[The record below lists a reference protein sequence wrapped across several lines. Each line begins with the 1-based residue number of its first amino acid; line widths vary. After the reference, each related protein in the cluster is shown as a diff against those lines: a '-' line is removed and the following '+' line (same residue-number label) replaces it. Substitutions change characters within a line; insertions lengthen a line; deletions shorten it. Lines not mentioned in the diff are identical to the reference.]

1 MKRKVYTQLKPGA
14 GPLFRVFN
22 RSWSARGWEVRI
34 GTRTGLDDIDTRV
47 NVINFSYRPGDPRPR
62 AVKYGK
68 PGWET
73 AALVI
78 FQTEDQVLNCGRPIC

>member
-1 MKRKVYTQLKPGA
+1 MKRTVYVQLTPGN

-34 GTRTGLDDIDTRV
+34 GTRTGANDIDTRV
-47 NVINFSYRPGDPRPR
+47 NVINFSYRPDDPRPR

-78 FQTEDQVLNCGRPIC
+78 FHTEDAALNCGRPIC